1 MAGCGGSKPIAYED
15 ITSELR
21 GPVEF
26 PRLVRSIFRT
36 RDDFTAY
43 LRDTMPGRAPN
54 VPRIDFARR
63 EAILI
68 ASGPRS
74 STGYKLRVVN
84 VRETRDRVA
93 VTVKETTPK
102 LGEPVAARLTY
113 PFVLITIP
121 QNPKSLFLHF
131 EGRP

>member
-1 MAGCGGSKPIAYED
+1 
-15 ITSELR
+15 
-21 GPVEF
+21 
-26 PRLVRSIFRT
+26 
-36 RDDFTAY
+36 
-43 LRDTMPGRAPN
+43 MPGREPSLPA
-54 VPRIDFARR
+54 IDFAHR

-93 VTVKETTPK
+93 VTVKETTPQ
-102 LGEPVAARLTY
+102 LGEPVVARVTY

-121 QNPKSLFLHF
+121 RNPKSLFLHF

>member
-1 MAGCGGSKPIAYED
+1 
-15 ITSELR
+15 
-21 GPVEF
+21 
-26 PRLVRSIFRT
+26 
-36 RDDFTAY
+36 
-43 LRDTMPGRAPN
+43 MPGRAPKA
-54 VPRIDFARR
+54 PRIDFAHR

-74 STGYKLRVVN
+74 STGYKLRVVR

-93 VTVKETTPK
+93 VTVRETAPR
-102 LGEPVAARLTY
+102 LGEPVVARLTY

-121 QNPKSLFLHF
+121 RNPKSLFLHF

>member
-1 MAGCGGSKPIAYED
+1 MACGGSKPIAYDD
-15 ITSELR
+15 ITSQLR
-21 GPVEF
+21 GRVEF
-26 PRLVRSIFRT
+26 PRLVRSIFHT
-36 RDDFTAY
+36 RADFVSY
-43 LRDTMPGRAPN
+43 LEDTMPGRAPS
-54 VPRIDFARR
+54 VPAIDFAHR

-74 STGYKLRVVN
+74 STGYKLRVVS

-93 VTVKETTPK
+93 VNVKETSPQ
-102 LGEPVAARLTY
+102 LGEPVTARLTY

-121 QNPKSLFLHF
+121 QNAKSLFLHF